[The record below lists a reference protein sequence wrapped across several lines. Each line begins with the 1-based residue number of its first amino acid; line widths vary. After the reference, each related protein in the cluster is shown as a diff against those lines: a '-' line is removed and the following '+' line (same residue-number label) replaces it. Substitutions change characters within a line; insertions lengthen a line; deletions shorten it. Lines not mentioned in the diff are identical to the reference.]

1 MIRVGIVG
9 YGYMGQFHK
18 KKIVQSGQARVVAI
32 LDKEQRRREEGLSD
46 GYHVYSEKQLET
58 FFKETMDLVIVATK
72 IEERAYYATQAM
84 TAGFHVLCEKPVA
97 MNMKELEEIIA
108 ISDKTGKKFTVHQPR
123 RFDRDYLML
132 KEVIDSHV
140 IGDVHTIESRVHG
153 ERGILF
159 GWRGREKS
167 GGGLLNDWGT
177 HLIDQYLQLF
187 PEEKVIRIECRLRS
201 ILVEDVEDYVE
212 LNLTFSNNVYA
223 KIVLTTFA
231 LCEMPRWFA
240 LGNRGTLRLDDMTGE
255 NGSIVRLKT
264 EVDVEELSKRGSVAP
279 SLTLAPLDNL
289 YKEKIPLPN
298 EGDTTMCFWNSL
310 IAALKG
316 EGEFLVKTEDTIR
329 QMKILEA
336 ARLSSE
342 TNQSVDV
349 NI

>member
-1 MIRVGIVG
+1 MIRVGIIG

-223 KIVLTTFA
+223 KI
-231 LCEMPRWFA
+231 
-240 LGNRGTLRLDDMTGE
+240 RGTLRLDDMTGE

>member
-1 MIRVGIVG
+1 MIRFGIIG

-18 KKIVQSGQARVVAI
+18 KKIVQSGQASVVAI

-46 GYHVYSEKQLET
+46 GYHVYSERQLET

>member
-1 MIRVGIVG
+1 M
-9 YGYMGQFHK
+9 
-18 KKIVQSGQARVVAI
+18 
-32 LDKEQRRREEGLSD
+32 
-46 GYHVYSEKQLET
+46 
-58 FFKETMDLVIVATK
+58 
-72 IEERAYYATQAM
+72 
-84 TAGFHVLCEKPVA
+84 
-97 MNMKELEEIIA
+97 
-108 ISDKTGKKFTVHQPR
+108 
-123 RFDRDYLML
+123 
-132 KEVIDSHV
+132 
-140 IGDVHTIESRVHG
+140 
-153 ERGILF
+153 
-159 GWRGREKS
+159 
-167 GGGLLNDWGT
+167 NDWGT
-177 HLIDQYLQLF
+177 HLLDQYLQLF

>member
-1 MIRVGIVG
+1 MIRVGIIG

-18 KKIVQSGQARVVAI
+18 KKIVQSGQASVVAI

-46 GYHVYSEKQLET
+46 GYHVYSERQLET

-72 IEERAYYATQAM
+72 I
-84 TAGFHVLCEKPVA
+84 EKPVA

>member
-1 MIRVGIVG
+1 M
-9 YGYMGQFHK
+9 
-18 KKIVQSGQARVVAI
+18 
-32 LDKEQRRREEGLSD
+32 
-46 GYHVYSEKQLET
+46 
-58 FFKETMDLVIVATK
+58 
-72 IEERAYYATQAM
+72 
-84 TAGFHVLCEKPVA
+84 
-97 MNMKELEEIIA
+97 
-108 ISDKTGKKFTVHQPR
+108 
-123 RFDRDYLML
+123 
-132 KEVIDSHV
+132 
-140 IGDVHTIESRVHG
+140 
-153 ERGILF
+153 
-159 GWRGREKS
+159 
-167 GGGLLNDWGT
+167 NDWGT

-212 LNLTFSNNVYA
+212 LNLTFSNNVY
-223 KIVLTTFA
+223 
-231 LCEMPRWFA
+231 A

>member
-1 MIRVGIVG
+1 M
-9 YGYMGQFHK
+9 
-18 KKIVQSGQARVVAI
+18 
-32 LDKEQRRREEGLSD
+32 
-46 GYHVYSEKQLET
+46 
-58 FFKETMDLVIVATK
+58 
-72 IEERAYYATQAM
+72 
-84 TAGFHVLCEKPVA
+84 
-97 MNMKELEEIIA
+97 
-108 ISDKTGKKFTVHQPR
+108 
-123 RFDRDYLML
+123 
-132 KEVIDSHV
+132 
-140 IGDVHTIESRVHG
+140 
-153 ERGILF
+153 
-159 GWRGREKS
+159 
-167 GGGLLNDWGT
+167 
-177 HLIDQYLQLF
+177 
-187 PEEKVIRIECRLRS
+187 
-201 ILVEDVEDYVE
+201 E

-264 EVDVEELSKRGSVAP
+264 EVDVEELSKRGSV
-279 SLTLAPLDNL
+279 
-289 YKEKIPLPN
+289 PLPN